1 MQDYG
6 EIYCELMK
14 EVERAIKLLGCAQL
28 KAEEIYMKI
37 QQSSDSLNFTNDCR
51 NCDISTA
58 K

>member
-1 MQDYG
+1 MQDYV

-37 QQSSDSLNFTNDCR
+37 RNDSDSLNYTKE
-51 NCDISTA
+51 A
-58 K
+58 E

>member
-37 QQSSDSLNFTNDCR
+37 QQSSDSLNFTNNSC
-51 NCDISTA
+51 NSDISVA
-58 K
+58 E

>member
-1 MQDYG
+1 MQDYV

-37 QQSSDSLNFTNDCR
+37 QNNRDSLNFTNQ
-51 NCDISTA
+51 NAGTSA
-58 K
+58 AE